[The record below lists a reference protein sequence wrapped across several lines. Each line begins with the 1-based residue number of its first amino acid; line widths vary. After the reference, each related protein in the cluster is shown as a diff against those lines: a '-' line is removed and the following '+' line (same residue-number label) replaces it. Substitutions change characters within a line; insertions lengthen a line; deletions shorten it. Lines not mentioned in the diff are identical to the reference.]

1 MDLAE
6 KCSYFTIDVT
16 TDLSTG
22 VAFGSLESD
31 SDKYDYLRSSTEAL
45 PALSLLSSLKT
56 LNKFFH
62 LLIQIPSI
70 GKKLL
75 PTADDEIG
83 LGKMIGYANIF
94 ALNEW
99 NILLTLINSIA
110 QKQVAERFHPTTEA
124 KHEQPDIIQSFIN
137 Q

>member
-6 KCSYFTIDVT
+6 KCSYFTIGVT

-22 VAFGSLESD
+22 IAFGSPESD
-31 SDKYDYLRSSTEAL
+31 SDKYDYLRSSTAAL
-45 PALSLLSSLKT
+45 PTLSLLSSLKT
-56 LNKFFH
+56 LNKFFY

-83 LGKMIGYANIF
+83 LSKMIGYGSIC
-94 ALNEW
+94 
-99 NILLTLINSIA
+99 ILKKR
-110 QKQVAERFHPTTEA
+110 QF
-124 KHEQPDIIQSFIN
+124 
-137 Q
+137 